1 MQLEMRQ
8 IFPQEMPLLLAAGG
22 LRLVARYGDFDRS
35 PLTGASRRQV
45 CIAAV

>member
-1 MQLEMRQ
+1 MRQ

-35 PLTGASRRQV
+35 SLTEDSLRQV
-45 CIAAV
+45 CIATV